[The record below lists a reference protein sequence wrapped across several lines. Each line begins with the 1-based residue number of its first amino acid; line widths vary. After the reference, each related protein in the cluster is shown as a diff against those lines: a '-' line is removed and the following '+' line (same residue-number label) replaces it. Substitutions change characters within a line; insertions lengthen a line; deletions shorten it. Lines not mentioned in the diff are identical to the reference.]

1 MALEVRTIQ
10 SSEFPSFVACAGA
23 GFFHPVADGYPEYFL
38 GDVDLDRTWAAFDG
52 GGLVGTLR
60 SFATELTVPGPAH
73 VPAAALTNVTVA
85 PTHRRQGLLTEM
97 ISGDLRA
104 ARDRGE
110 HVGMLIASEFPI
122 YGRFG
127 YGAAVEG
134 ARYTVR
140 ADHARFRE
148 AGAGTMERVTLAAL
162 RQVAPAVYD
171 RFRLDQPGSIERS
184 ARWWDRVLH
193 QVEVPGADPSTDQ
206 AAIYRSP
213 GGDLEGYVRY
223 QGKQSWEDMRPTGV
237 LTVEELV
244 ATTPAAYQGLW
255 RYCCDID
262 LITTVE
268 AGDRCVE
275 EPLGFLLT
283 DGRAVR
289 QTGRYD
295 FIWVRVLDPCA
306 ALAARRYR
314 VEGRIVIEII
324 DPLGFASGRYA
335 LEGGPTGA
343 NCCPVHR
350 GAGGDRARGRT
361 GVHVPRR
368 GVPPRPRRGR
378 PRGRATGR
386 CVDES
391 RSHVRCWAPSVVHH
405 LVLIGPRWAPR
416 GGQCPARDLRAR
428 SIGL

>member
-1 MALEVRTIQ
+1 
-10 SSEFPSFVACAGA
+10 
-23 GFFHPVADGYPEYFL
+23 
-38 GDVDLDRTWAAFDG
+38 
-52 GGLVGTLR
+52 
-60 SFATELTVPGPAH
+60 
-73 VPAAALTNVTVA
+73 
-85 PTHRRQGLLTEM
+85 
-97 ISGDLRA
+97 
-104 ARDRGE
+104 
-110 HVGMLIASEFPI
+110 MLIASEFPI

-275 EPLGFLLT
+275 EPLAISADRRSSGAANRPLRLHL
-283 DGRAVR
+283 GPSPGPVR
-289 QTGRYD
+289 
-295 FIWVRVLDPCA
+295 
-306 ALAARRYR
+306 
-314 VEGRIVIEII
+314 
-324 DPLGFASGRYA
+324 
-335 LEGGPTGA
+335 
-343 NCCPVHR
+343 
-350 GAGGDRARGRT
+350 RARW
-361 GVHVPRR
+361 
-368 GVPPRPRRGR
+368 
-378 PRGRATGR
+378 RAAIGWR
-386 CVDES
+386 AGSLS
-391 RSHVRCWAPSVVHH
+391 R
-405 LVLIGPRWAPR
+405 
-416 GGQCPARDLRAR
+416 
-428 SIGL
+428 